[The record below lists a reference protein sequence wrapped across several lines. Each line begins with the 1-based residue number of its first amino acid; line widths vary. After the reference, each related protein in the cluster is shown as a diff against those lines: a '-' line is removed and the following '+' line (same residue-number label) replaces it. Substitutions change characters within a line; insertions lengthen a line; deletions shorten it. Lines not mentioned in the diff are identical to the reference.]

1 MKVAF
6 FISGLG
12 SGGIYNQTKGILN
25 LIKKIDQIEKDNI
38 CIITDEKKITP
49 DLVIDNIEIKYF
61 KKSFFNRVLFS
72 LSELIKKNRFISRS
86 FFLNPFQKFLK
97 KNEIDLLVFLQ
108 PSFYLLYCDEVQFVT
123 NIWNTEVKKYYNLN
137 EFISGGY
144 NYQNKII
151 NYSVEKAFKIIVFTE
166 RNKKDLQEFYNCR
179 PEKIVIQNLTP
190 NLPNIYEKNKDKDYL
205 KVFNGLNLN
214 SEFQWFFYP
223 AQFWPHKNH
232 KYLIDVMKDLIKKN
246 NDKIGFIFCGP
257 DKGNLNY
264 IKETIK
270 KENLA
275 KNIKILGFI
284 SDDEIIS
291 IYKNCAAVVMP
302 TLIGRSSLPL
312 LESLFFKK
320 KIFYSKGT
328 LDDHLKKYV
337 EEFELDSPA
346 NLSSKLLEY
355 INKKDKKSYEIDYED
370 EFNENT
376 FKRNYENII
385 HDFKKLLE
393 KWRAV

>member
-205 KVFNGLNLN
+205 KIFNGLNLN

-232 KYLIDVMKDLIKKN
+232 KYLIDVMNDLIKKN

>member
-1 MKVAF
+1 MKAAF

-25 LIKKIDQIEKDNI
+25 LIKKIDLIEKDNI

-49 DLVIDNIEIKYF
+49 DLGIDNIEIKYF
-61 KKSFFNRVLFS
+61 KKSFFNRILFS

-108 PSFYLLYCDEVQFVT
+108 PSFYSLYCDEVQFVI

-166 RNKKDLQEFYNCR
+166 RNKKDLQEFYNCI

-190 NLPNIYEKNKDKDYL
+190 NLPNIHEKNKDKDYL
-205 KVFNGLNLN
+205 KIFNSLNLN

-246 NDKIGFIFCGP
+246 NDKIGFVFCGP
-257 DKGNLNY
+257 DKCNLSY

-284 SDDEIIS
+284 SDEEIIS
-291 IYKNCAAVVMP
+291 IYKNCAAIIMP
-302 TLIGRSSLPL
+302 TLLGRSSLPL

-337 EEFELDSPA
+337 EEFDLDSPA

-385 HDFKKLLE
+385 HDFKKLLG

>member
-205 KVFNGLNLN
+205 KIFNGLNLN

>member
-385 HDFKKLLE
+385 HEFKKLLE

>member
-1 MKVAF
+1 MKTAF
-6 FISGLG
+6 FLSGLG
-12 SGGIYNQTKGILN
+12 SGGIYNQTKGLLK
-25 LIKKIDQIEKDNI
+25 LIKNLELDNNDHI
-38 CIITDEKKITP
+38 CIITDEKKISF
-49 DLVIDNIEIKYF
+49 DLGIDDIEIIFF
-61 KKSFFNRVLFS
+61 KKTFLKRLMFS
-72 LSELIKKNRFISRS
+72 LIEIIKKNRFISRES
-86 FFLNPFQKFLK
+86 ILNPFQNFLK
-97 KNEIDLLVFLQ
+97 KNKIDLLIFVQ
-108 PSFYLLYCDEVQFVT
+108 PSFYSLYCDGVQFII
-123 NIWNTEVKKYYNLN
+123 NIWNTEIKKYYNLK
-137 EFISGGY
+137 EFINGKY
-144 NYQNKII
+144 EYQNKII
-151 NYSVEKAFKIIVFTE
+151 NFSVEKAFRIIVFTE
-166 RNKKDLQEFYNCR
+166 KNKKDLQESYHCE

-190 NLPNIYEKNKDKDYL
+190 ILPNVYEKNKDKDFL
-205 KVFNGLNLN
+205 KIFNGLNLN

-232 KYLIDVMKDLIKKN
+232 KYLIDVMNDLIKKN

-291 IYKNCAAVVMP
+291 IYKNCVAVIMP
-302 TLIGRSSLPL
+302 TCLGRSSLPL

-337 EEFELDSPA
+337 EEFELDNPA

-355 INKKDKKSYEIDYED
+355 INKQDKKCYEIDYED
-370 EFNENT
+370 EFNENK
-376 FKRNYENII
+376 FKRNYENIFN
-385 HDFKKLLE
+385 DFKKLLR
-393 KWRAV
+393 KWRTV

>member
-38 CIITDEKKITP
+38 CIITDEKKITT
-49 DLVIDNIEIKYF
+49 DLGIDNIEIKYF

-86 FFLNPFQKFLK
+86 FFLNPLQKFLK

-108 PSFYLLYCDEVQFVT
+108 PSFYSLYCDEVQFVI

-205 KVFNGLNLN
+205 RIFNDLDLNPKLK
-214 SEFQWFFYP
+214 WFFYP

-232 KYLIDVMKDLIKKN
+232 KYLLDVMKDLIAKN
-246 NDKIGFIFCGP
+246 YHRIGFVFCGP

-264 IKETIK
+264 IKDTIK

-275 KNIKILGFI
+275 KYIKILGFI
-284 SDDEIIS
+284 SDEEIIS
-291 IYKNCAAVVMP
+291 IYKNCAAIIMP
-302 TLIGRSSLPL
+302 TLLGRSSLPL
-312 LESLFFKK
+312 LEGLFFKK
-320 KIFYSKGT
+320 KIFYSKDT
-328 LDDHLKKYV
+328 LDDHLKNYV
-337 EEFELDSPA
+337 EEFEIDKPA
-346 NLSSKLLEY
+346 NLSNKLIRY
-355 INKKDKKSYEIDYED
+355 INKKEKDLLEIDYED
-370 EFNENT
+370 EFSKNK
-376 FKRNYENII
+376 FKRNYENLINE
-385 HDFKKLLE
+385 FKELLG
-393 KWRAV
+393 KWRSI